1 MTKASA
7 VRRAAVVAGAVVL
20 GAVLLGALYLV
31 HLVRSV
37 DTPAFRRS
45 LLDRASAA
53 AGTKVEARVV
63 EVSLWHGLTLRGV
76 TVANPRPFPGDLLT
90 AEAFVLRYRLRSLLA
105 GRMELSR
112 LSLEK
117 PVLTLA
123 MDARGAL
130 NYERLGGARASG
142 PGQGSSLPVALVLS
156 KLSVEH
162 GRVVVRDPR
171 SALLTIEGADL
182 DSALVLSGASIEGK
196 GKVRVAL
203 ANVGDSLFVRDIG
216 APLEASKGG
225 LVLAPLEGTLA
236 KGKVRGDVRVQLRD
250 TLRFTANVTVEG
262 AQLQKLLEEAKATQS
277 ASGRLNA
284 QATVEGTGGVA
295 TLKGR
300 GRAQVSECAIAN
312 APVLTLLST
321 VLRIPEL
328 AHPELDECLADF
340 TLGNGRLTTPS
351 VRLKGRSMQLTG
363 RGVVRLDTLA
373 LDYDMTLAL
382 DKTLLERIPVR
393 EVRAGFVDRA
403 DGFAAIDFTVAGTTT
418 APTTDLTTRL
428 GKAAAVEAVQRGLKG
443 WLRKRKIL

>member
-1 MTKASA
+1 MTKAFA
-7 VRRAAVVAGAVVL
+7 VRRVAVVAGAIVL
-20 GAVLLGALYLV
+20 GAVLLGALYLL

-63 EVSLWHGLTLRGV
+63 EVSLWHGVTLRGV

-112 LSLEK
+112 LSLEQ

-123 MDARGAL
+123 MDARGAF

-142 PGQGSSLPVALVLS
+142 PVQRSGLPVALVLS
-156 KLSVEH
+156 KMSVER

-171 SALLTIEGADL
+171 AALLTIDGADL
-182 DSALVLSGASIEGK
+182 DSALQLSGTSIEGK
-196 GKVRVAL
+196 GTVRVAL
-203 ANVGDSLFVRDIG
+203 ANVADSLFVRDVS
-216 APLEASKGG
+216 APLAASKGG
-225 LVLAPLEGTLA
+225 LVLAPLQGTLA
-236 KGKVRGDVRVQLRD
+236 KGTVRGDVRVRLSD
-250 TLRFTANVTVEG
+250 SFRFAANVTVEG
-262 AQLQKLLEEAKATQS
+262 AQLQKLLEEARATQS
-277 ASGRLNA
+277 ASGRLSA
-284 QATVEGTGGVA
+284 RATVEGTGGVA
-295 TLKGR
+295 TLKGE
-300 GRAQVSECAIAN
+300 GRAQVSNCAIAN
-312 APVLTLLST
+312 APLLTLLST
-321 VLRIPEL
+321 VLRVPEL

-363 RGVVRLDTLA
+363 RGVVRLDSWA

-382 DKTLLERIPVR
+382 DRALLERIPVR

-403 DGFAAIDFTVAGTTT
+403 DGFAAIDFKVAGTTT
-418 APTTDLTTRL
+418 APTTDLAARL
-428 GKAAAVEAVQRGLKG
+428 GKAAAVEAVQSGLKG